1 MFLPSEKKAPE
12 TKSQRQE
19 DDLEVGGIHSQN
31 QERLDLEATS
41 HKYLFSPYSIFV
53 SDVPSSSYVIV
64 LLTEIVGGMIKTI
77 YNDETQTIQR
87 VMLRILIGS
96 YTQFSEVDRAE
107 YQSSTTA
114 TRQWNSGY
122 QSISNSRDS
131 S

>member
-19 DDLEVGGIHSQN
+19 DDLEKAQAI
-31 QERLDLEATS
+31 
-41 HKYLFSPYSIFV
+41 K
-53 SDVPSSSYVIV
+53 
-64 LLTEIVGGMIKTI
+64 IVGGMIKTI